1 MQFQFPKRILL
12 NRAPTSTSQFADGYK
27 VPSEKTLSHLKGQF
41 PPKTTLLKSQQNF
54 QTRLRSNFLFTS
66 ILNIHLKSFQDY
78 WSQVNSRQTFTD
90 RHLLAP
96 INQQFY
102 RFSFVYVFS
111 EGWFDHRS
119 YDQTTLIRMYKQITR
134 FHLKSHLKYILKVEI
149 VTKSSNQLSL

>member
-1 MQFQFPKRILL
+1 MFQVDLLKSVVPFCNMQFQFPKRILL

-90 RHLLAP
+90 RIYWHQST
-96 INQQFY
+96 N
-102 RFSFVYVFS
+102 SFI
-111 EGWFDHRS
+111 D
-119 YDQTTLIRMYKQITR
+119 
-134 FHLKSHLKYILKVEI
+134 SHLFMYSQKGGLTIDLMIKPPLYECINKLQDFI
-149 VTKSSNQLSL
+149 